1 MGVGDCGGVF
11 WVGDFAR
18 LGLAGGVLFLVG
30 DCGKGVF
37 GLSSVGVTGG
47 ERFLLGDFG
56 EGIDA
61 FSSFGVAGGD
71 DPFAMGALQVVQTA
85 MLRGAGAVAEGLRCS
100 RISLLLLG
108 TSLVIGLHR
117 ALAAREPRRELLV
130 VGGIVVD
137 C

>member
-1 MGVGDCGGVF
+1 MGDCGGVF

-37 GLSSVGVTGG
+37 GLLSVGVTGR

-61 FSSFGVAGGD
+61 FSSFRLEGGGA
-71 DPFAMGALQVVQTA
+71 PFAMGLLQFVQTA
-85 MLRGAGAVAEGLRCS
+85 MLLGTGAVAEGLWCG
-100 RISLLLLG
+100 RISLLLLD
-108 TSLVIGLHR
+108 TSLVIGLHP

>member
-1 MGVGDCGGVF
+1 MGDGGEVF
-11 WVGDFAR
+11 CEGDFAG
-18 LGLAGGVLFLVG
+18 LGLAGGVLFLPS
-30 DCGKGVF
+30 DCGGVVF
-37 GLSSVGVTGG
+37 GFLSVGMTGR

-61 FSSFGVAGGD
+61 FSSFGLAGGD
-71 DPFAMGALQVVQTA
+71 APFAMGALQVVQTA
-85 MLRGAGAVAEGLRCS
+85 MLLAKGAVAEGLRCG